1 MNIIN
6 DLFIKMIEYYSGD
19 VKRIQHF
26 MKVHSFAKLISEMEQ
41 LDKNIIELIEI
52 TALVHD
58 IGIKSAEKKYN
69 SNSGKYQEIEGP
81 PIAEKMLSSMNLN
94 KGIIERV
101 TYLIGHHHTYTNID
115 GIDYQIL
122 IEADF
127 LVNMYEDEM
136 SREAILSA
144 YNKIFKTASGKKLCN
159 DLFLKIV

>member
-58 IGIKSAEKKYN
+58 IGIKSAEEKYN

-94 KGIIERV
+94 KVIIERV

-144 YNKIFKTASGKKLCN
+144 YNKIFKTNFSTIFFKNNIK
-159 DLFLKIV
+159 